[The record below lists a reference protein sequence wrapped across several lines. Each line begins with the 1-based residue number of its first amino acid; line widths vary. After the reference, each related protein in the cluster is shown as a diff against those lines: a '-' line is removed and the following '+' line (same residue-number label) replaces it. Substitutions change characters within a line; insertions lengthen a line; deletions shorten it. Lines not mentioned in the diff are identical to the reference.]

1 MYSAC
6 TSGFD
11 EALGPGAPNNAATAA
26 PATAAIAP
34 GDGLVVPP
42 LAIGIGGS
50 AILDLL
56 TLAAAAAADGRF
68 RNPKAAWR

>member
-26 PATAAIAP
+26 PMAAIAP
-34 GDGLVVPP
+34 GDGLVVTP